1 MSKVG
6 IFSKLGCSLIGWN
19 PNILKECGEA
29 SHRTLKR
36 YVSALII
43 LSTIWGTI
51 GFCFADK
58 YIGLSELYQKIS
70 VALVFILIIICIER
84 YIILH
89 VGKLGITGVIRF
101 ILAFLMAVLGS
112 TIFDQIIFQN
122 DIKVKMD
129 EIRTEQ
135 INEEIPKRLK
145 FIDAEIIKLNMT
157 IDSISVENMN
167 LYQEINKRPT
177 IVATDV
183 NTVNRQIGV
192 DEDGKP
198 KYEKTSTISKRNVEN
213 PLTGKVKSNEKYI
226 EEYQKQLNILQ
237 DRKLTT
243 AETVRDEFSKKKSGF
258 LEELVALH
266 RVIEENSIAFTFYL
280 LLLCFLTFLEML
292 VVMSKGGDGAC
303 DYDLIV
309 EHQLRIKRETLKKTE
324 DGLLLKN

>member
-6 IFSKLGCSLIGWN
+6 IFSRLGCSLIGWN

-135 INEEIPKRLK
+135 INEEIPK
-145 FIDAEIIKLNMT
+145 
-157 IDSISVENMN
+157 
-167 LYQEINKRPT
+167 
-177 IVATDV
+177 
-183 NTVNRQIGV
+183 
-192 DEDGKP
+192 
-198 KYEKTSTISKRNVEN
+198 
-213 PLTGKVKSNEKYI
+213 
-226 EEYQKQLNILQ
+226 
-237 DRKLTT
+237 
-243 AETVRDEFSKKKSGF
+243 
-258 LEELVALH
+258 
-266 RVIEENSIAFTFYL
+266 
-280 LLLCFLTFLEML
+280 
-292 VVMSKGGDGAC
+292 
-303 DYDLIV
+303 
-309 EHQLRIKRETLKKTE
+309 
-324 DGLLLKN
+324 

>member
-43 LSTIWGTI
+43 LSTI
-51 GFCFADK
+51 
-58 YIGLSELYQKIS
+58 S

-101 ILAFLMAVLGS
+101 ILAFLMAILGS

-226 EEYQKQLNILQ
+226 EEYQKQLNVLQ
-237 DRKLTT
+237 DRKLTI

-309 EHQLRIKRETLKKTE
+309 EHQLRIKRETITTKKLRFNVPE
-324 DGLLLKN
+324 YFI

>member
-1 MSKVG
+1 MNKVG
-6 IFSKLGCSLIGWN
+6 IFTKLGCSLIGWN

-51 GFCFADK
+51 GFCFAGK

-89 VGKLGITGVIRF
+89 VGKLGVTGVIRF
-101 ILAFLMAVLGS
+101 ILAFLMAILGS

-135 INEEIPKRLK
+135 INEEIPRRLK
-145 FIDAEIIKLNMT
+145 FIDSEIIKLNMT

-198 KYEKTSTISKRNVEN
+198 QYEKTSTISKRNVEN
-213 PLTGKVKSNEKYI
+213 PLTGKVRSNEKYI
-226 EEYQKQLNILQ
+226 EEYQKQLNVLQ
-237 DRKLTT
+237 EKKLAI
-243 AETVRDEFSKKKSGF
+243 AEIVREEFNKKQPGF

-266 RVIEENSIAFTFYL
+266 RVVSENTIALFFYL
-280 LLLCFLTFLEML
+280 LLLSFLTFLEML

-324 DGLLLKN
+324 DGLLLKS

>member
-6 IFSKLGCSLIGWN
+6 IFSRLGCSLIGWN

-135 INEEIPKRLK
+135 INEEIPKRLA
-145 FIDAEIIKLNMT
+145 FIDADIKILNKT
-157 IDSISVENMN
+157 IDSISIENMN
-167 LYQEINKRPT
+167 LYQEINQRPT

-183 NTVNRQIGV
+183 NTVNRQVGI
-192 DEDGKP
+192 DETGKP
-198 KYEKTSTISKRNVEN
+198 QYEKISTISKRNVEN

-226 EEYQKQLNILQ
+226 DGYQTQLNILQ
-237 DRKLTT
+237 D
-243 AETVRDEFSKKKSGF
+243 
-258 LEELVALH
+258 
-266 RVIEENSIAFTFYL
+266 
-280 LLLCFLTFLEML
+280 C
-292 VVMSKGGDGAC
+292 
-303 DYDLIV
+303 
-309 EHQLRIKRETLKKTE
+309 
-324 DGLLLKN
+324 